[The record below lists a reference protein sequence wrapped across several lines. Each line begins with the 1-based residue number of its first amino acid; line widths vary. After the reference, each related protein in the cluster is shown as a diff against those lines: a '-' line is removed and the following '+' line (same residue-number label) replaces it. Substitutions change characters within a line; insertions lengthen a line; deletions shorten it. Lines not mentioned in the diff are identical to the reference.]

1 MDSQEARLIPGTE
14 DALFD
19 PFFSPDGEWIA
30 YYTVAGPG
38 LRKITIAGG
47 APVTIGPSDNPFGAT
62 WSADG
67 TILFAQP
74 EGVMRVSANG
84 GTPELVIKTK
94 NGEVAHGPSL
104 LPDGK
109 TILFTL
115 TRVQGDTRWNQAEIV
130 AQAMGAAEPKVLL
143 RGGSDAR
150 YLPTGHLVYA
160 VGDVLFAV
168 PFDVDAL
175 EVKGERVLMVQGV
188 QRATAPGVDSAAA
201 NFGFSDGGAL
211 VYLKAG
217 ATATPPQ
224 GTLGIVD
231 RSGVVRSLNMPPAN
245 YRNPRASPDGR
256 SIAFETMAENGQLII
271 WVYDLSG
278 NTAPR
283 RLTQEGNN
291 SRPLWTRDSKRIA
304 YGSDREKAHGIW
316 WQPADGS
323 GSPERLTTA
332 EEGIQH
338 FPESWSPE
346 GVLSFGASRLPM
358 SLTGWGIWTLDSKS
372 SERKPSLFYDLPTS
386 NETGSALLARWQVDR
401 LLFQ

>member
-1 MDSQEARLIPGTE
+1 
-14 DALFD
+14 
-19 PFFSPDGEWIA
+19 
-30 YYTVAGPG
+30 
-38 LRKITIAGG
+38 
-47 APVTIGPSDNPFGAT
+47 
-62 WSADG
+62 
-67 TILFAQP
+67 
-74 EGVMRVSANG
+74 
-84 GTPELVIKTK
+84 
-94 NGEVAHGPSL
+94 
-104 LPDGK
+104 
-109 TILFTL
+109 
-115 TRVQGDTRWNQAEIV
+115 
-130 AQAMGAAEPKVLL
+130 
-143 RGGSDAR
+143 
-150 YLPTGHLVYA
+150 
-160 VGDVLFAV
+160 
-168 PFDVDAL
+168 VDAL
-175 EVKGERVLMVQGV
+175 EVEGERVLMVQGV
-188 QRATAPGVDSAAA
+188 QRATTPGVNSAAA
-201 NFGFSDGGAL
+201 NFSFSDGDAL

-271 WVYDLSG
+271 SVYDRSG

-291 SRPLWTRDSKRIA
+291 SRPIWTRDSKRIA

-346 GVLSFGASRLPM
+346 EVLSFVAVRLPM
-358 SLTGWGIWTLDSKS
+358 SLTGWGLWTLDLKS
-372 SERKPSLFYDLPTS
+372 SGKKPSLFYDLPTS
-386 NETGSALLARWQVDR
+386 NEAGSAFSHDGKWIAYFSNEGPGQQFGIFIQPYPRTGAKYEISRTGGVYPVWHPSDGELFYRLSVAADSNVAKIKAVTVTTKPVPGFTSDKELPIQGFLPVLFNREYDIMPSGGEFVMVFAAAQTASAPLPKPRIAIVLNWLEELKARVPHP
-401 LLFQ
+401 